1 MKKKLLKKFKEIIK
15 FIRTIS
21 GDNAYE
27 FYIQNTNTK
36 NRLNRKEFYL
46 DKLEKKW
53 NRINRCC

>member
-1 MKKKLLKKFKEIIK
+1 MKRNLLKKFKEIVK
-15 FIRTIS
+15 FIRTIT

-27 FYIQNTNTK
+27 EYVQNTKTK

-46 DKLEKKW
+46 DKLDKKW